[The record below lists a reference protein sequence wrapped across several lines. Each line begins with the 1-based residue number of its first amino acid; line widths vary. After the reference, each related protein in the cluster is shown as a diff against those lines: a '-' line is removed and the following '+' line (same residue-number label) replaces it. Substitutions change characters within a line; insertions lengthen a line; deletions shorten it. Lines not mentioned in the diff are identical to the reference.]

1 VSGRVLRLPGCRVA
15 SVGVTVACRANV
27 TVKYAAWRRADRGFG
42 RRIAVLGG
50 GCPTSGSATAPTPG
64 AACSIAISAHS
75 GSTGGAVYTMQLTS
89 TLTSIVSTSVKRI
102 APSNIVAGDLF
113 GRGMDWVGDVNGTSR
128 RSTRV

>member
-1 VSGRVLRLPGCRVA
+1 
-15 SVGVTVACRANV
+15 
-27 TVKYAAWRRADRGFG
+27 
-42 RRIAVLGG
+42 
-50 GCPTSGSATAPTPG
+50 
-64 AACSIAISAHS
+64 
-75 GSTGGAVYTMQLTS
+75 MQLTS